1 MVEFP
6 KDVLFRFKKV
16 GQTGSGVLVL
26 RMVNGVSLRPQAGSS
41 SGMEAR
47 LGEKIINDYEC
58 DLGSHSRF
66 YPSQL

>member
-1 MVEFP
+1 MFYLNLN
-6 KDVLFRFKKV
+6 KCGKRR
-16 GQTGSGVLVL
+16 SGVLVL
-26 RMVNGVSLRPQAGSS
+26 PMVNGVSLKPQAGSS

-47 LGEKIINDYEC
+47 LGQKIINDYEC